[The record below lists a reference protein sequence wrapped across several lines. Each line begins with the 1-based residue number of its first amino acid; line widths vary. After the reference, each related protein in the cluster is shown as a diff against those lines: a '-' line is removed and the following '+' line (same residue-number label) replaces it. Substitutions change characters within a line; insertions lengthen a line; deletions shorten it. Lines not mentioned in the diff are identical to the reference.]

1 MDNRR
6 RHPRHAL
13 SVDVKIAHP
22 QFGEKIVKTK
32 NVSES
37 GLFILV
43 EPSDMPLIGE
53 IVQGQVQG
61 EADDLPVV
69 NMKIVRVD
77 NDGLGLQFIDS

>member
-53 IVQGQVQG
+53 IVQGQV
-61 EADDLPVV
+61 L
-69 NMKIVRVD
+69 
-77 NDGLGLQFIDS
+77 DGIFTLRQQTYDFQAIGIG